1 MVERER
7 KSWGGDG
14 RGGMYKERVRLK
26 KSGDMWREWVNEC
39 MCVGEREGGRE
50 GGGERRE
57 R

>member
-26 KSGDMWREWVNEC
+26 KAGDMWREWVNEC

-50 GGGERRE
+50 GVGEWRE